1 MRFASIAVIVA
12 IALSLAGCGTIVKI
26 TPVEKHDAIPN
37 SAYGYIAIRTTQEKG
52 TDIAFVVNNVDTG
65 TAFNMPLEE
74 DAAWSSKENKQV
86 AIMKVPP
93 GRYAVT
99 QWLTYASMTK
109 SEFTEKAVTNPVL
122 SYPFSVN
129 PNTVTFLGDFAIG
142 FDINYGYGTDH
153 WHWTIRPLHI
163 TQNDA
168 HAAFVESYPAFRD
181 LEFTCRLC
189 TDTVRGLP
197 DSARRP

>member
-1 MRFASIAVIVA
+1 MRFASTVVLAAV
-12 IALSLAGCGTIVKI
+12 ALSLASCGTIVKI
-26 TPVEKHDAIPN
+26 TPVEKHDATPN

-74 DAAWSSKENKQV
+74 DATWSSKENKQV

-109 SEFTEKAVTNPVL
+109 SEFTEKVVTNPYL
-122 SYPFSVN
+122 SYPFNVN
-129 PNTVTFLGDFAIG
+129 PNTVTFLGDFMVG
-142 FDINYGYGTDH
+142 FDINHGYVTDH
-153 WHWTIRPLHI
+153 WHWTIRPLRIHLEE
-163 TQNDA
+163 A
-168 HAAFVESYPAFRD
+168 HAAFAESYPAFRD
-181 LEFTCRLC
+181 LAFTCRLC
-189 TDTVRGLP
+189 TETARELP
-197 DSARRP
+197 GSAQQR